1 MNGDNSRLLE
11 LRRRVQADPASIA
24 FAPLAEECR
33 RAGAHEEAVGIC
45 RAGLQSHPAHLAAR
59 VTLGRALFALGRL
72 EDAEMELS
80 SVLEKAADNFAA
92 NCALAEVLQQQ
103 GRRPEAATQF
113 RRALD
118 LARFD
123 ADLQHEI
130 PRIEAMLVPP
140 PVPALVPAPSPLDR
154 VALNEEDGDALS
166 VLERKLRENSE
177 QAAREQ
183 RIIAELEDW
192 LLAIA
197 VDRSQHQGA

>member
-1 MNGDNSRLLE
+1 
-11 LRRRVQADPASIA
+11 
-24 FAPLAEECR
+24 
-33 RAGAHEEAVGIC
+33 
-45 RAGLQSHPAHLAAR
+45 
-59 VTLGRALFALGRL
+59 
-72 EDAEMELS
+72 MELS
-80 SVLEKAADNFAA
+80 SVLEKAADNLAA